1 MHALE
6 VFAVAQGDIPANCAW
21 AGGGVKSRPR
31 RPDNEEF
38 ADRRLRFY
46 TAVQPTVRLG
56 AIRHAGHDRG
66 HMPESWKQLYHYL
79 SPAVAAEIG
88 LHLRDLQEFL
98 IGRTLP
104 PETLVR
110 LAQKQRLSW

>member
-1 MHALE
+1 
-6 VFAVAQGDIPANCAW
+6 
-21 AGGGVKSRPR
+21 
-31 RPDNEEF
+31 
-38 ADRRLRFY
+38 
-46 TAVQPTVRLG
+46 
-56 AIRHAGHDRG
+56 
-66 HMPESWKQLYHYL
+66 MPESWKRLYHYL